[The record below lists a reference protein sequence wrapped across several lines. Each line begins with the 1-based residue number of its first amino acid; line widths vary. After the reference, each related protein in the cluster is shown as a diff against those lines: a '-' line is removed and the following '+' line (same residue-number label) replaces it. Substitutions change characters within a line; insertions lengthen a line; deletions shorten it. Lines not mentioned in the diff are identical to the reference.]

1 MQSVYRKGTGEK
13 TMTKQNLLNINDFH
27 KFFLGLDLHPD
38 FFSNSPMT
46 GYPRYNVVRVGKS
59 GYRVEV
65 AVPGWDKDDIE
76 ITLHKNELKIEGTQK
91 QVVEEG
97 ESYLYKGLSGKTFA
111 RVFKVGN
118 NIELETAYMK
128 NGLLCVDLVENVPEK
143 DKPKRI
149 EIINAR

>member
-1 MQSVYRKGTGEK
+1 
-13 TMTKQNLLNINDFH
+13 MTKQQMLNISDFH

-46 GYPRYNVVRVGKS
+46 GYPRYNVVRVGNS
-59 GYRVEV
+59 GHRVEV
-65 AVPGWDKDDIE
+65 AVPGWDKEDIE
-76 ITLHKNELKIEGTQK
+76 ITFHKNELRIEGTAK
-91 QVVEEG
+91 QVAEEN
-97 ESYLYKGLSGKTFA
+97 EDYLYKGLSGKTFS

-128 NGLLCVDLVENVPEK
+128 NGLLCVELTEHVPEE

-149 EIINAR
+149 EIIDAA

>member
-1 MQSVYRKGTGEK
+1 M
-13 TMTKQNLLNINDFH
+13 NDVH

-46 GYPRYNVVRVGKS
+46 GYPRYNVVRVGS
-59 GYRVEV
+59 NDYRVEV
-65 AVPGWDKDDIE
+65 AVPGWDKEDIE

-91 QVVEEG
+91 QVAEQDET
-97 ESYLYKGLSGKTFA
+97 YLYKGLSGKTFS

-118 NIELETAYMK
+118 NIELDTAYMK
-128 NGLLCVDLVENVPEK
+128 NGLLCIDLVENVPEE

-149 EIINAR
+149 EIVNAA

>member
-1 MQSVYRKGTGEK
+1 M
-13 TMTKQNLLNINDFH
+13 NDIH

-46 GYPRYNVVRVGKS
+46 GYPRYNVVRVGSKD
-59 GYRVEV
+59 YRVEV

-91 QVVEEG
+91 QVVEQD
-97 ESYLYKGLSGKTFA
+97 ESYLYKGLSGKTFT

-128 NGLLCVDLVENVPEK
+128 NGLLCIELVENVPEE
-143 DKPKRI
+143 DMPKRI
-149 EIINAR
+149 QIVDAA

>member
-1 MQSVYRKGTGEK
+1 
-13 TMTKQNLLNINDFH
+13 MTKQMMNINDLH

-46 GYPRYNVVRVGKS
+46 GYPRYNVVRVGKN

-128 NGLLCVDLVENVPEK
+128 NGLLCVDLVENVPEE

-149 EIINAR
+149 QIINAT

>member
-128 NGLLCVDLVENVPEK
+128 NGLLCVDLVENVPEE

>member
-1 MQSVYRKGTGEK
+1 
-13 TMTKQNLLNINDFH
+13 
-27 KFFLGLDLHPD
+27 
-38 FFSNSPMT
+38 MT
-46 GYPRYNVVRVGKS
+46 GYPRYNVVRVGKN

-76 ITLHKNELKIEGTQK
+76 ITLHKNELKIEGTHK

-97 ESYLYKGLSGKTFA
+97 ESYLYKGLSGKTFT

-128 NGLLCVDLVENVPEK
+128 NGLLCVDLVENVPEE

-149 EIINAR
+149 EIINAT

>member
-1 MQSVYRKGTGEK
+1 
-13 TMTKQNLLNINDFH
+13 MTKQNLINMNDVH

-46 GYPRYNVVRVGKS
+46 GYPRYNVVRVGS
-59 GYRVEV
+59 SDYRVEV
-65 AVPGWDKDDIE
+65 AVPGWDKEDIE

-91 QVVEEG
+91 QVAEQDET
-97 ESYLYKGLSGKTFA
+97 YLYKGLSGKTFS

-118 NIELETAYMK
+118 NIELDTAYMK
-128 NGLLCVDLVENVPEK
+128 NGLLCIDLVENVPEE

-149 EIINAR
+149 EIVNAV

>member
-1 MQSVYRKGTGEK
+1 
-13 TMTKQNLLNINDFH
+13 MTKQNLMNINDIH

-65 AVPGWDKDDIE
+65 AVPGWDKDDIQ

-128 NGLLCVDLVENVPEK
+128 NGLLCVDLVENVPEE
-143 DKPKRI
+143 DMPKRI

>member
-1 MQSVYRKGTGEK
+1 
-13 TMTKQNLLNINDFH
+13 MTKQNLMNMNDIH

-46 GYPRYNVVRVGKS
+46 GYPRYNVVRVGSKD
-59 GYRVEV
+59 YRVEV

-91 QVVEEG
+91 QVVEQD
-97 ESYLYKGLSGKTFA
+97 ESYLYKGLSGKTFT

-128 NGLLCVDLVENVPEK
+128 NGLLCIELVENVPEE
-143 DKPKRI
+143 DMPKRI
-149 EIINAR
+149 QIVDAA

>member
-1 MQSVYRKGTGEK
+1 
-13 TMTKQNLLNINDFH
+13 MTKQHLMNINDIH

-65 AVPGWDKDDIE
+65 AVPGWDKDDIQ

-128 NGLLCVDLVENVPEK
+128 NGLLCVDLVENVPEE
-143 DKPKRI
+143 DMPKRI

>member
-1 MQSVYRKGTGEK
+1 
-13 TMTKQNLLNINDFH
+13 MTKQHLMNMNDIH

-46 GYPRYNVVRVGKS
+46 GYPRYNVVRVGSKD
-59 GYRVEV
+59 YRVEV

-91 QVVEEG
+91 QVVEQD
-97 ESYLYKGLSGKTFA
+97 ESYLYKGLSGKTFT

-128 NGLLCVDLVENVPEK
+128 NGLLCIELVENVPEE
-143 DKPKRI
+143 DMPKRI
-149 EIINAR
+149 EIIDAA

>member
-1 MQSVYRKGTGEK
+1 
-13 TMTKQNLLNINDFH
+13 MTKQHMMNLNDMH

-65 AVPGWDKDDIE
+65 AVPGWDKDDIQ

-128 NGLLCVDLVENVPEK
+128 NGLLCVDLVENVPEE
-143 DKPKRI
+143 DMPKRI

>member
-1 MQSVYRKGTGEK
+1 M
-13 TMTKQNLLNINDFH
+13 NDIH

-46 GYPRYNVVRVGKS
+46 GYPRYNVVRVGSKD
-59 GYRVEV
+59 YRVEV

-76 ITLHKNELKIEGTQK
+76 IALHKNELKIEGTQK
-91 QVVEEG
+91 QVVEQD
-97 ESYLYKGLSGKTFA
+97 ESYLYKGLSGKTFT

-128 NGLLCVDLVENVPEK
+128 NGLLCIELVENVPEE
-143 DKPKRI
+143 DMPKRI
-149 EIINAR
+149 QIVDAA

>member
-1 MQSVYRKGTGEK
+1 
-13 TMTKQNLLNINDFH
+13 MTKQMMNINDIH

-46 GYPRYNVVRVGKS
+46 GYPRYNVVRVGKN

-65 AVPGWDKDDIE
+65 AVPGWDKDDIQ

-128 NGLLCVDLVENVPEK
+128 NGLLCVDLVENVPEE
-143 DKPKRI
+143 DMPKRI

>member
-1 MQSVYRKGTGEK
+1 
-13 TMTKQNLLNINDFH
+13 MTKQNLLNINDFH

-46 GYPRYNVVRVGKS
+46 GYPRYNVVRVGKG

-128 NGLLCVDLVENVPEK
+128 NGLLCVDLVENVPEE

>member
-46 GYPRYNVVRVGKS
+46 GYPRYNVVRVGKG

-128 NGLLCVDLVENVPEK
+128 NGLLCVDLVENVPEE

>member
-1 MQSVYRKGTGEK
+1 
-13 TMTKQNLLNINDFH
+13 MTKQNLMNINDIH

-65 AVPGWDKDDIE
+65 AVPGWDKDDIQ

-128 NGLLCVDLVENVPEK
+128 NGLLCVDLVENVPEE

-149 EIINAR
+149 EIINAT

>member
-1 MQSVYRKGTGEK
+1 
-13 TMTKQNLLNINDFH
+13 MTKQNLMNINDIH

-65 AVPGWDKDDIE
+65 AVPGWDKDDIQ

-97 ESYLYKGLSGKTFA
+97 ESYLYKGLSGKTFT

-128 NGLLCVDLVENVPEK
+128 NGLLCVDLVENVPEE
-143 DKPKRI
+143 DMPKRI